1 MQATSRLLFTR
12 RISQYLVYASVIVG
26 VALLIQIYSLVPGW
40 LFYTVLGGWVVYLL
54 VAIGVAR
61 GFEIAYPSALILSI
75 LTLFVS
81 VPQPEHYSLVSQGL
95 TFAALTFIIGSV
107 IQLATIF
114 SVSYYLMLRRREL
127 GIRKRGRV

>member
-1 MQATSRLLFTR
+1 MQATSRILSTR

-26 VALLIQIYSLVPGW
+26 VALLIQLYSIVPAW
-40 LFYTVLGGWVVYLL
+40 LFYAVLGGWIVYLL
-54 VAIGVAR
+54 VAIAAAKGS
-61 GFEIAYPSALILSI
+61 EIAYPSALVMSM

-81 VPQPEHYSLVSQGL
+81 LPQPEHYSLVSQGL

-114 SVSYYLMLRRREL
+114 SVSYYLVLRRREL
-127 GIRKRGRV
+127 GIRKKGRV

>member
-1 MQATSRLLFTR
+1 MQATSRLLSR

-26 VALLIQIYSLVPGW
+26 VALLIQLYSLVPGW

-54 VAIGVAR
+54 VAIGAAR
-61 GFEIAYPSALILSI
+61 GSEIAYPTALIMSI

-95 TFAALTFIIGSV
+95 TFAALTFVIGSI
-107 IQLATIF
+107 IQLATII
-114 SVSYYLMLRRREL
+114 SVSYYLLLRRREPVM
-127 GIRKRGRV
+127 RKKGQV